1 MKKVLLFIIPLL
13 AMMSSCIKDDEM
25 GECPS
30 CKDKVR
36 FSLQVCEEGV
46 QYVTRATDERTVRD
60 VNLFLYDP
68 RGVLPDRHFY
78 VEGGTVECSVL
89 PGRYEAYA
97 VVNLHRDMGTRTR
110 ERLLEA
116 KISAATSYETLPMS
130 GHTMLTVEDR
140 MPDPIITVRR
150 AVAKV
155 VCNIV
160 IDSSVVYTLKLQSVQ
175 LINAVSSTKLFSEEE
190 AGNMFMLTSPLK
202 ISSLEGRKATRTFYM
217 FEKLSGRSS
226 LHHDPAAEVRRE
238 RSERCDLRTHQSAT
252 GRAANDLRRLS
263 GREQHLELRRAAQ
276 YRTDARHSHQRE

>member
-1 MKKVLLFIIPLL
+1 M
-13 AMMSSCIKDDEM
+13 
-25 GECPS
+25 
-30 CKDKVR
+30 
-36 FSLQVCEEGV
+36 
-46 QYVTRATDERTVRD
+46 
-60 VNLFLYDP
+60 
-68 RGVLPDRHFY
+68 
-78 VEGGTVECSVL
+78 ECSVL

-202 ISSLEGRKATRTFYM
+202 ISSLEGRKATPHV
-217 FEKLSGRSS
+217 
-226 LHHDPAAEVRRE
+226 LHV
-238 RSERCDLRTHQSAT
+238 
-252 GRAANDLRRLS
+252 
-263 GREQHLELRRAAQ
+263 
-276 YRTDARHSHQRE
+276 